1 MVDFVTFK
9 SFAIA
14 NLMCCVSTGLTS
26 MDTKEFQ
33 LRRLFRMDVQSAR
46 SNQLFIVLK
55 LFTLTPS
62 KRKKHGHKEEFIHGE
77 PLPPV
82 PASGTIGKIRLLKCT
97 ISDKQANG
105 PIDIVCET
113 PRNRNSN
120 YCPQQE
126 IQIIW

>member
-82 PASGTIGKIRLLKCT
+82 PPGGATRWLKRTIY
-97 ISDKQANG
+97 DKQANG

-113 PRNRNSN
+113 LRNKNSN
-120 YCPQQE
+120 HCPQQE